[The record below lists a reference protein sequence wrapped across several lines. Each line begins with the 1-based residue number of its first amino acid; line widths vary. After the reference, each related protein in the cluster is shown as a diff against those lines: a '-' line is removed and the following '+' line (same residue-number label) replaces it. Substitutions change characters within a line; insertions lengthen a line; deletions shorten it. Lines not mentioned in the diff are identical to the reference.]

1 MVTIEKKHLEILKNI
16 FKKYPYTFYAYGSR
30 VTGKNRKYSDLDLC
44 YKEEIPT
51 TILLDIQEKLEESDL
66 PFRVDLV
73 FWDDMPEGFQKLI
86 EKDLKPLNLP
96 PKADPPQAGNL
107 KRL

>member
-16 FKKYPYTFYAYGSR
+16 LKKYPYTFYAYGSR

-44 YKEEIPT
+44 YKETIPT
-51 TILLDIQEKLEESDL
+51 KIILDIQEELEESDI

-73 FWDDMPEGFQKLI
+73 YWNDMPEGFQKLI
-86 EKDLKPLNLP
+86 EKDLKSVNP
-96 PKADPPQAGNL
+96 DL
-107 KRL
+107 KSL

>member
-1 MVTIEKKHLEILKNI
+1 MVTIEKKHLELLKRIL
-16 FKKYPYTFYAYGSR
+16 KKYPYNFYAYGSR

-51 TILLDIQEKLEESDL
+51 KIILDIKEELEESDI

-73 FWDDMPEGFQKLI
+73 YWDDMPEGFQKLI
-86 EKDLKPLNLP
+86 EKDLKPLT
-96 PKADPPQAGNL
+96 
-107 KRL
+107 